1 MSLLRVAE
9 PEPPAQ
15 RWLPTHVQVTVLQ
28 ARGLRTKGGG
38 GGGKPGTSDA
48 YTIIQLGR
56 EKYSTSVAEKSTGSP
71 EWKEECSFELPPGA
85 LELGEPADWG
95 GGSPRGQG
103 GCELVLTVMHRALI
117 GLDKFLGQATVALQP
132 VFRESRSMRS
142 QWHKLHS
149 KAGKKEK
156 ERGAIQVTIQ
166 FTRNNLTASMFDL
179 SMKDKPRSPFGKLKD
194 KMKGKK
200 KYDLE
205 SASAIIPSSTG
216 ALDMEEDY
224 ELGGKKSKGK
234 GGFFK
239 NKLRKSS
246 LTQSNTSLGSDSTI
260 SSASGSLANNFG
272 ITINVPE
279 VTKSPSRHSSLSTER
294 SVKDYLPSPKLTHK
308 RAFSD
313 EISQVNVVAEPKA
326 IQSPKPK
333 DDPVSRSSLCVNG
346 SHVYSDEPAPKSPM
360 SGLPS
365 SLPLSLPLQNI
376 ARKSEEGFHAGFPPP
391 DSEDLPWGV
400 RQQKEEP
407 RFLPSPP
414 SLAVQEENKVSTKA
428 VTLSNHL
435 GRAKLEEGSRL
446 ETKPV
451 QIATPM
457 VFSMEVT
464 KDKSHEETRK
474 EDKKSKVGLFHH
486 GGTKGDAGNK
496 SLGEKL
502 GSSLTI
508 SPQVTAAG
516 DEKSK
521 SSSWF
526 GSKDTKEPSQKPSLE
541 VSPKVE
547 TSSDAPSHFSPC
559 SPVQCPP
566 AAIVH
571 PARMLSTNLLTAA
584 EESQFGCLSP
594 TNPFLHSLHSN
605 PFFEDLLADQVLNSP
620 SPTHFFSSFQSGS
633 HATKEVVGHLY
644 SSEDYSPSASLGLH
658 KPQQE
663 SSTQSAGAPIP
674 EATPTSQGLSP
685 PREQTP
691 ATPPVFDWDDTFDA
705 FATSRLKPEIREESL
720 LNSVVMED
728 VAYIDDPSPT
738 GSPAEL
744 VHENQ
749 IEKAKVEPQGAD
761 EVSLGPGSWAD
772 VTILKEREP
781 NVLKTVQEA
790 TRREDGVLDHLGSL
804 LESEKTSTSQAW
816 SALGASGK
824 EEDAAALTTQNSA
837 REKWDSETVHVEK
850 LTVAYSEEEPNS
862 AGEDEWT
869 TTATETIGGLW
880 ESDQTVAEKEHEIQ
894 ESMFRPRP
902 PSDEGIFEE
911 ESSPVS
917 APGLLTKSNLV
928 LEKPSEVLPRNK
940 AALSLLV
947 SKVEAAEKP
956 SAVFDISDGQ
966 DSSNTEGMVDIKP
979 PGGGLQTS
987 AQLEADEASMKL
999 GSDFHERQIPSAVW
1013 TETPEREE
1021 ESSGAA
1027 GLEITMGAPPPKPPR
1042 WFTPWD
1048 FREEDDEANLDT
1060 QMSQQGNEYQ
1070 CENEEGPK
1078 VAVQP
1083 QYTHVSRENV
1093 SPVAPS
1099 PPVLG
1104 AAIIEAKASCVPSVA
1119 GDADSATEDWVANLK
1134 ARANE
1139 FTKRDTSSGENLL
1152 EINEETGAEQFETC
1166 PSKFSLDRLGL
1177 SDAEEDSNKLEMV
1190 KPSFHPQ
1197 SQQLTERRSGAGWGL
1212 SETAPAFPERK
1223 EILPEQLIPSKP
1235 DTPRDPESSQSVLF
1249 CTAVEEQWPATHY
1262 PSPSP
1267 ADQLERL
1274 ALQEHPSQP
1283 RPKSGKGDNQGH
1295 LGKAP
1300 AQPAEREPQ
1309 TPEVLESLTC
1319 ASEQGSYSADRP
1331 EPLSSQRLSWSVDQV
1346 IDFKKAEF
1354 WRPVS
1359 GEESREQADT
1369 STLGNPFTP
1378 RVSPSS
1384 PNNPFVEKP
1393 PDVLPIQAT
1402 SPEMPGQ
1409 GGLNFKDLHKEA
1421 APHGFQPANLPGD
1434 QLVELPF
1441 LHGNQPLAFSTPSL
1455 VAATN
1460 PQQFNFPSPIVC
1472 PTTGGVPAVTSR
1484 AAAQSSC
1491 PLLQT
1496 SGMKVSTL
1504 TVLPKET
1511 QPAEKPSFHQTSSPH
1526 PVKPISAAVAEVSGE
1541 KKQHRSTLTTALSS
1555 GLEKLKTVT
1564 TSSVQPVT
1572 PSSQLEKMESKKLK
1586 DAALPDQSAKYYHLT
1601 HDELIQLLLQRE
1613 KELSRKEEHV
1623 HELENYIDQLLVRIM
1638 EQSPTLLQIPLE
1650 KNTTSK

>member
-1 MSLLRVAE
+1 
-9 PEPPAQ
+9 
-15 RWLPTHVQVTVLQ
+15 
-28 ARGLRTKGGG
+28 
-38 GGGKPGTSDA
+38 
-48 YTIIQLGR
+48 
-56 EKYSTSVAEKSTGSP
+56 
-71 EWKEECSFELPPGA
+71 
-85 LELGEPADWG
+85 
-95 GGSPRGQG
+95 
-103 GCELVLTVMHRALI
+103 
-117 GLDKFLGQATVALQP
+117 
-132 VFRESRSMRS
+132 
-142 QWHKLHS
+142 
-149 KAGKKEK
+149 
-156 ERGAIQVTIQ
+156 
-166 FTRNNLTASMFDL
+166 MFDL

-224 ELGGKKSKGK
+224 ELGRKKSKGK

-246 LTQSNTSLGSDSTI
+246 LTQSNTSLGSDSTV

-272 ITINVPE
+272 ITVNVPE
-279 VTKSPSRHSSLSTER
+279 GTKSPSRHSSLSTEH

-313 EISQVNVVAEPKA
+313 EISQVNVAAEPKA
-326 IQSPKPK
+326 IQSLKPK
-333 DDPVSRSSLCVNG
+333 NDPVSRSSLCVNG

-365 SLPLSLPLQNI
+365 SSPLSLPLQNI
-376 ARKSEEGFHAGFPPP
+376 ARKSEEGFHAGFP
-391 DSEDLPWGV
+391 DSEDLSWRASNFEKG
-400 RQQKEEP
+400 QQKDEP

-414 SLAVQEENKVSTKA
+414 SLAVQEESKVSTKA

-446 ETKPV
+446 ETKPM

-457 VFSMEVT
+457 VFSMDVT
-464 KDKSHEETRK
+464 KDKPLEETRK
-474 EDKKSKVGLFHH
+474 EDKKSKVSLFHH
-486 GGTKGDAGNK
+486 GGTKSDAGNK

-502 GSSLTI
+502 GSSLAV

-526 GSKDTKEPSQKPSLE
+526 GSKDTKEHSQKP
-541 VSPKVE
+541 
-547 TSSDAPSHFSPC
+547 
-559 SPVQCPP
+559 
-566 AAIVH
+566 
-571 PARMLSTNLLTAA
+571 
-584 EESQFGCLSP
+584 
-594 TNPFLHSLHSN
+594 
-605 PFFEDLLADQVLNSP
+605 
-620 SPTHFFSSFQSGS
+620 SFQSGS

-644 SSEDYSPSASLGLH
+644 SSEDYSPSASIGLN

-674 EATPTSQGLSP
+674 EATPTSQGLRSP
-685 PREQTP
+685 QEQTP

-720 LNSVVMED
+720 SASVVMEGM
-728 VAYIDDPSPT
+728 AYVDDPSPAE
-738 GSPAEL
+738 SPAEL
-744 VHENQ
+744 VQENRTE
-749 IEKAKVEPQGAD
+749 IAND

-772 VTILKEREP
+772 AMILKGMEA
-781 NVLKTVQEA
+781 NLLKTAQEA
-790 TRREDGVLDHLGSL
+790 TLREDGVLDHLPLSSL
-804 LESEKTSTSQAW
+804 LESEKASTTPPLSAW
-816 SALGASGK
+816 SAVGALGK

-837 REKWDSETVHVEK
+837 RVKWDREMVHVEET
-850 LTVAYSEEEPNS
+850 TVAYNEEEPSS

-869 TTATETIGGLW
+869 TTGTETIGGLS
-880 ESDQTVAEKEHEIQ
+880 ESDRTIAEKEPEVQ
-894 ESMFRPRP
+894 ESRFGPRP

-917 APGLLTKSNLV
+917 APDLLTKSSLV
-928 LEKPSEVLPRNK
+928 LQKPSEALPGNN
-940 AALSLLV
+940 AALPSLV
-947 SKVEAAEKP
+947 SNLEAAEKL
-956 SAVFDISDGQ
+956 SAVVDIGDGQ
-966 DSSNTEGMVDIKP
+966 DSSNTEGMIDIKP
-979 PGGGLQTS
+979 PRDGHQIT
-987 AQLEADEASMKL
+987 AQLEADEASMNL
-999 GSDFHERQIPSAVW
+999 GSDFQEKPVPFAAW

-1021 ESSGAA
+1021 ESSGAV
-1027 GLEITMGAPPPKPPR
+1027 GLEMTMGAPPPKPRR
-1042 WFTPWD
+1042 WFTPGD
-1048 FREEDDEANLDT
+1048 FREEGDEASLER
-1060 QMSQQGNEYQ
+1060 QWSQQGNEYQ
-1070 CENEEGPK
+1070 RENEEGPE
-1078 VAVQP
+1078 VAIHP
-1083 QYTHVSRENV
+1083 QYTPVSRENV

-1099 PPVLG
+1099 PPALG
-1104 AAIIEAKASCVPSVA
+1104 AVIIEAKARYVPSVA
-1119 GDADSATEDWVANLK
+1119 GAADSATEDWVANLK
-1134 ARANE
+1134 AGANE
-1139 FTKRDTSSGENLL
+1139 FAERDTSSGENLL

-1177 SDAEEDSNKLEMV
+1177 PGAEDDTNKLEMV
-1190 KPSFHPQ
+1190 KPGLPPQ
-1197 SQQLTERRSGAGWGL
+1197 SQKLTERCSGTGWGL
-1212 SETAPAFPERK
+1212 SETAPAFPERN
-1223 EILPEQLIPSKP
+1223 EILPEQLIPSEP
-1235 DTPRDPESSQSVLF
+1235 DTPRDPESSQRVLF
-1249 CTAVEEQWPATHY
+1249 CTAVEEQRPAAPY

-1267 ADQLERL
+1267 ANQLERS

-1283 RPKSGKGDNQGH
+1283 RPISGQGDKQGH
-1295 LGKAP
+1295 PSKES
-1300 AQPAEREPQ
+1300 AQPAEWEPQ
-1309 TPEVLESLTC
+1309 TPAALVSPTR
-1319 ASEQGSYSADRP
+1319 ASEKGGYSADRP
-1331 EPLSSQRLSWSVDQV
+1331 ELLSSQRLSQSADRA
-1346 IDFKKAEF
+1346 IDFKKADF

-1359 GEESREQADT
+1359 GEESRKQDDI

-1409 GGLNFKDLHKEA
+1409 GGLNFKDLHEEA
-1421 APHGFQPANLPGD
+1421 APHGFRPANLPGD
-1434 QLVELPF
+1434 QLVEPPF

-1472 PTTGGVPAVTSR
+1472 PTTVGAPAVTSR
-1484 AAAQSSC
+1484 AAVPSSC

-1541 KKQHRSTLTTALSS
+1541 KKQHRSTLTSALSS

-1564 TSSVQPVT
+1564 TSSV
-1572 PSSQLEKMESKKLK
+1572 EKVESKKLK

>member
-56 EKYSTSVAEKSTGSP
+56 EKYSTSVVEKSTGSP

-132 VFRESRSMRS
+132 VFRESRSRRS

-294 SVKDYLPSPKLTHK
+294 SVKDYLPSPKLAHK

-360 SGLPS
+360 SDLPS

-376 ARKSEEGFHAGFPPP
+376 TRKSEEGFHAGFPPP

-526 GSKDTKEPSQKPSLE
+526 GSKDTKEPSQKPS
-541 VSPKVE
+541 
-547 TSSDAPSHFSPC
+547 
-559 SPVQCPP
+559 
-566 AAIVH
+566 
-571 PARMLSTNLLTAA
+571 
-584 EESQFGCLSP
+584 
-594 TNPFLHSLHSN
+594 
-605 PFFEDLLADQVLNSP
+605 
-620 SPTHFFSSFQSGS
+620 FQSGS

-691 ATPPVFDWDDTFDA
+691 ATPSVFDWDDTFDA
-705 FATSRLKPEIREESL
+705 FATSRLKPETREESL

-749 IEKAKVEPQGAD
+749 TEKAKAEPQGAD

-772 VTILKEREP
+772 VTILKEMEA

-790 TRREDGVLDHLGSL
+790 TRKEDGVLGHLGSL

-824 EEDAAALTTQNSA
+824 EDAAAALTTQNSA
-837 REKWDSETVHVEK
+837 REKWDSETVRVEK

-902 PSDEGIFEE
+902 PSDEGILEE
-911 ESSPVS
+911 ESSPVN

-928 LEKPSEVLPRNK
+928 LEKPSEALPQNK
-940 AALSLLV
+940 AALSLLG

-956 SAVFDISDGQ
+956 SAVVDISDGQ
-966 DSSNTEGMVDIKP
+966 DSSNTEGMIDIKP

-1104 AAIIEAKASCVPSVA
+1104 AAIIEAKARRIPSVA

-1190 KPSFHPQ
+1190 KPSFHSQ

-1212 SETAPAFPERK
+1212 SETAPAFPERN

-1249 CTAVEEQWPATHY
+1249 CTAVEEQRPATQY

-1267 ADQLERL
+1267 ADQLE
-1274 ALQEHPSQP
+1274 
-1283 RPKSGKGDNQGH
+1283 
-1295 LGKAP
+1295 
-1300 AQPAEREPQ
+1300 
-1309 TPEVLESLTC
+1309 
-1319 ASEQGSYSADRP
+1319 
-1331 EPLSSQRLSWSVDQV
+1331 
-1346 IDFKKAEF
+1346 
-1354 WRPVS
+1354 
-1359 GEESREQADT
+1359 
-1369 STLGNPFTP
+1369 
-1378 RVSPSS
+1378 
-1384 PNNPFVEKP
+1384 
-1393 PDVLPIQAT
+1393 
-1402 SPEMPGQ
+1402 
-1409 GGLNFKDLHKEA
+1409 
-1421 APHGFQPANLPGD
+1421 
-1434 QLVELPF
+1434 
-1441 LHGNQPLAFSTPSL
+1441 
-1455 VAATN
+1455 
-1460 PQQFNFPSPIVC
+1460 
-1472 PTTGGVPAVTSR
+1472 
-1484 AAAQSSC
+1484 
-1491 PLLQT
+1491 
-1496 SGMKVSTL
+1496 
-1504 TVLPKET
+1504 
-1511 QPAEKPSFHQTSSPH
+1511 SPH

>member
-9 PEPPAQ
+9 QEPPLQ

-28 ARGLRTKGGG
+28 ARGLRTKAGG

-56 EKYSTSVAEKSTGSP
+56 EKYSTSVAEKSSGSP
-71 EWKEECSFELPPGA
+71 EWKEECAFELPPGA
-85 LELGEPADWG
+85 LELEEPADWG
-95 GGSPRGQG
+95 GGSPRGQR

-117 GLDKFLGQATVALQP
+117 GLDKFLGQATVPLQP
-132 VFRESRSMRS
+132 VFRESRSMKS

-156 ERGAIQVTIQ
+156 ERGEIQVTIQ

-224 ELGGKKSKGK
+224 ELGRKKSKGK

-246 LTQSNTSLGSDSTI
+246 LTQSNTSLGSDSTT

-279 VTKSPSRHSSLSTER
+279 VTKSPSRHSSLSTEH

-326 IQSPKPK
+326 IQSLKPK
-333 DDPVSRSSLCVNG
+333 NDPVSRSSLCVNG

-365 SLPLSLPLQNI
+365 SSPLSLPLQNI

-391 DSEDLPWGV
+391 DSEDLPWGASSFEKG
-400 RQQKEEP
+400 QQKEEP

-446 ETKPV
+446 EIKPV
-451 QIATPM
+451 QIATPL

-464 KDKSHEETRK
+464 KDKPLEETRK
-474 EDKKSKVGLFHH
+474 EDKKSKISLFHH
-486 GGTKGDAGNK
+486 GGTKSDAGNK

-502 GSSLTI
+502 GSSLTV

-566 AAIVH
+566 AGTVH
-571 PARMLSTNLLTAA
+571 PARMQSTNLLTAT

-620 SPTHFFSSFQSGS
+620 SPTHFFSSFHSGS
-633 HATKEVVGHLY
+633 QATKEVVGHLY
-644 SSEDYSPSASLGLH
+644 SSEDYSPSASIGLN

-674 EATPTSQGLSP
+674 EATPTPQGLRP

-691 ATPPVFDWDDTFDA
+691 VAPPVCDWDDTFDA
-705 FATSRLKPEIREESL
+705 FATSRLKPEIGEESL
-720 LNSVVMED
+720 LASVVMEGL
-728 VAYIDDPSPT
+728 AYVDDPSPT
-738 GSPAEL
+738 ESPAEL
-744 VHENQ
+744 AQENKTE
-749 IEKAKVEPQGAD
+749 IAKTEPQAID

-772 VTILKEREP
+772 VTLLKGMEA
-781 NVLKTVQEA
+781 NLLKTAQEA
-790 TRREDGVLDHLGSL
+790 TLREDGVLGHLPLSSL
-804 LESEKTSTSQAW
+804 LESEKTSTSPPWSAW
-816 SALGASGK
+816 SAVGASGK
-824 EEDAAALTTQNSA
+824 EEDVAALTTQNSA
-837 REKWDSETVHVEK
+837 RAKWAPETVHVEK
-850 LTVAYSEEEPNS
+850 PTVAYNEEEPSS

-869 TTATETIGGLW
+869 TTGTETIGGLS
-880 ESDQTVAEKEHEIQ
+880 ESDRTVAEKEHEVE
-894 ESMFRPRP
+894 ESRFRPCS
-902 PSDEGIFEE
+902 PSDDGIFEE

-928 LEKPSEVLPRNK
+928 LEKPSEALPGNNAVLP
-940 AALSLLV
+940 SLV

-956 SAVFDISDGQ
+956 SAVVDVSDGQ
-966 DSSNTEGMVDIKP
+966 DSSNTEGMIDIKP
-979 PGGGLQTS
+979 LGGGLQIC

-999 GSDFHERQIPSAVW
+999 GSDFHETHVPSAVW
-1013 TETPEREE
+1013 TETPEREDQNSE
-1021 ESSGAA
+1021 AA
-1027 GLEITMGAPPPKPPR
+1027 GLEMTMGAPPPKPRR
-1042 WFTPWD
+1042 WFTPGD
-1048 FREEDDEANLDT
+1048 FREEGDEANLET
-1060 QMSQQGNEYQ
+1060 QRSQQDNESQ
-1070 CENEEGPK
+1070 RENEEGPE
-1078 VAVQP
+1078 VEIDP
-1083 QYTHVSRENV
+1083 QYTHVSRENG
-1093 SPVAPS
+1093 SPVAAS
-1099 PPVLG
+1099 PPALR
-1104 AAIIEAKASCVPSVA
+1104 AAIIEAKARSVPSVA

-1134 ARANE
+1134 AKANE
-1139 FTKRDTSSGENLL
+1139 FAERDASSGENLL

-1177 SDAEEDSNKLEMV
+1177 SDAEDDANKLETV
-1190 KPSFHPQ
+1190 KPGFPPQ
-1197 SQQLTERRSGAGWGL
+1197 SQELTERRSGAGWGL
-1212 SETAPAFPERK
+1212 SETAPAFPERN

-1235 DTPRDPESSQSVLF
+1235 DTPRDPESSRSLPF
-1249 CTAVEEQWPATHY
+1249 CMAVEEQWPATHY

-1267 ADQLERL
+1267 ASQLERSD
-1274 ALQEHPSQP
+1274 LQEHPSQP
-1283 RPKSGKGDNQGH
+1283 RPKSGQGANQGH
-1295 LGKAP
+1295 PSKTP

-1309 TPEVLESLTC
+1309 APEALVSPTR
-1319 ASEQGSYSADRP
+1319 ASEQGSDSADRP
-1331 EPLSSQRLSWSVDQV
+1331 EPLSSQRFSWSADRV
-1346 IDFKKAEF
+1346 IDFKKADF

-1359 GEESREQADT
+1359 GEEGREQDDI

-1378 RVSPSS
+1378 QS
-1384 PNNPFVEKP
+1384 
-1393 PDVLPIQAT
+1393 
-1402 SPEMPGQ
+1402 
-1409 GGLNFKDLHKEA
+1409 
-1421 APHGFQPANLPGD
+1421 
-1434 QLVELPF
+1434 
-1441 LHGNQPLAFSTPSL
+1441 QPLFPKQSL
-1455 VAATN
+1455 CGKATR
-1460 PQQFNFPSPIVC
+1460 
-1472 PTTGGVPAVTSR
+1472 R
-1484 AAAQSSC
+1484 A
-1491 PLLQT
+1491 PD
-1496 SGMKVSTL
+1496 SG
-1504 TVLPKET
+1504 
-1511 QPAEKPSFHQTSSPH
+1511 
-1526 PVKPISAAVAEVSGE
+1526 
-1541 KKQHRSTLTTALSS
+1541 
-1555 GLEKLKTVT
+1555 
-1564 TSSVQPVT
+1564 PVT
-1572 PSSQLEKMESKKLK
+1572 RKAWSGRLK
-1586 DAALPDQSAKYYHLT
+1586 
-1601 HDELIQLLLQRE
+1601 LQRP
-1613 KELSRKEEHV
+1613 S
-1623 HELENYIDQLLVRIM
+1623 
-1638 EQSPTLLQIPLE
+1638 
-1650 KNTTSK
+1650 